1 MKRGYLFTALLFAV
15 FMFPFFGSISNA
27 DALGNYGCGNPDKKT
42 HVNCLRGLLSSTPH
56 GLAVQQSS
64 PSNDG
69 LGNYGCGNRNKRTH
83 VNCLRGLLDQHGAHL
98 QVGNHGGGGDS
109 GMNPP
114 GGEHHDPNMPPPGG
128 EHHDPNMPPPG
139 GDDHSGDTHGEPDI
153 DRCATMHPGGPSRH
167 VDPPEA
173 LIERITREYEGRLRQ
188 APGGILHPGQLLSG
202 GTYSLLRHPQ
212 NGGHI
217 PPEVDCYLR
226 EGRDNHPPAGN
237 P

>member
-1 MKRGYLFTALLFAV
+1 M
-15 FMFPFFGSISNA
+15 
-27 DALGNYGCGNPDKKT
+27 GNNFCSLKKE
-42 HVNCLRGLLSSTPH
+42 SSF
-56 GLAVQQSS
+56 
-64 PSNDG
+64 
-69 LGNYGCGNRNKRTH
+69 YFR
-83 VNCLRGLLDQHGAHL
+83 L
-98 QVGNHGGGGDS
+98 QDYQLYRKYHAS
-109 GMNPP
+109 
-114 GGEHHDPNMPPPGG
+114 GG

-139 GDDHSGDTHGEPDI
+139 GDDHSGDTHSEPDI
-153 DRCATMHPGGPSRH
+153 DRCALMHPGGPSRH

-188 APGGILHPGQLLSG
+188 APGGILLPGQLLSG

-212 NGGHI
+212 NGSHI

>member
-27 DALGNYGCGNPDKKT
+27 DALGNYGCYEKSRWK
-42 HVNCLRGLLSSTPH
+42 HALCLRGKLDTTPY
-56 GLAVQQSS
+56 GLTVPQGKKGGQ
-64 PSNDG
+64 
-69 LGNYGCGNRNKRTH
+69 YGCHDRDRETH
-83 VNCLRGLLDQHGAHL
+83 INCLKGLLDQHGPHM
-98 QVGNHGGGGDS
+98 QVNNSGGGDS
-109 GMNPP
+109 GMN
-114 GGEHHDPNMPPPGG
+114 PPGG

>member
-1 MKRGYLFTALLFAV
+1 MKKNIFIALFFTAFVL
-15 FMFPFFGSISNA
+15 PIFGNMDTAIADELGSYGCHNA
-27 DALGNYGCGNPDKKT
+27 DRKT
-42 HVNCLRGLLSSTPH
+42 HVDCLRSLLDSTPY
-56 GLAVQQSS
+56 GLTVAKGSR
-64 PSNDG
+64 G
-69 LGNYGCGNRNKRTH
+69 LGNYGCGGQPRIQH
-83 VNCLRGLLDQHGAHL
+83 VNCLRGLLDQHGVHL

-109 GMNPP
+109 GMN
-114 GGEHHDPNMPPPGG
+114 PPGG

-153 DRCATMHPGGPSRH
+153 DRCASMHPGGPSRH